1 MAMNDT
7 DPYYKKQIPLNYQG
21 KNLVFRTSQVLFSSH
36 DIDVGTKHLLRTL
49 TLENSYEF
57 KKALDLG
64 CGYGPIGIALK
75 SISPDSFVH
84 MVDRDALALDYSQ
97 QNMQLNNL
105 NDIKIYGSLGYDNIV
120 DTDFDLIVSNIPAK
134 VGEPVLEHML
144 LDAGYFLKTKGKVA
158 VVVIE
163 AICDYISGVLN
174 NSSINIL
181 FSKKWPGHTVFIYE
195 FTGSFGT
202 KKTRHSDFQLGIYD
216 RGEKTIS
223 FNNQKTYIRTA
234 FGIPEYDTLS
244 FETEL
249 IIKYLK
255 VLENRLVKKA
265 IVFNPSQGYIPVVL
279 SKSTKIDQIS
289 IIDRNL
295 ESLMVTKRNLVLNNF
310 SENKISV
317 LHQIGLRQNNSQ
329 KVDLVL
335 GTLSEDDN
343 PETHRMLIKQAD
355 YELILGGLMIISSG
369 STAITRIEG
378 FLRSENS
385 FHIQKRERSKRKS
398 ILVLEKKYS

>member
-1 MAMNDT
+1 MNDT

-144 LDAGYFLKTKGKVA
+144 LDAT
-158 VVVIE
+158 
-163 AICDYISGVLN
+163 
-174 NSSINIL
+174 
-181 FSKKWPGHTVFIYE
+181 
-195 FTGSFGT
+195 TGSQ
-202 KKTRHSDFQLGIYD
+202 DLFQH
-216 RGEKTIS
+216 
-223 FNNQKTYIRTA
+223 
-234 FGIPEYDTLS
+234 
-244 FETEL
+244 
-249 IIKYLK
+249 
-255 VLENRLVKKA
+255 
-265 IVFNPSQGYIPVVL
+265 
-279 SKSTKIDQIS
+279 
-289 IIDRNL
+289 RNL
-295 ESLMVTKRNLVLNNF
+295 R
-310 SENKISV
+310 
-317 LHQIGLRQNNSQ
+317 
-329 KVDLVL
+329 
-335 GTLSEDDN
+335 
-343 PETHRMLIKQAD
+343 
-355 YELILGGLMIISSG
+355 
-369 STAITRIEG
+369 
-378 FLRSENS
+378 
-385 FHIQKRERSKRKS
+385 
-398 ILVLEKKYS
+398 